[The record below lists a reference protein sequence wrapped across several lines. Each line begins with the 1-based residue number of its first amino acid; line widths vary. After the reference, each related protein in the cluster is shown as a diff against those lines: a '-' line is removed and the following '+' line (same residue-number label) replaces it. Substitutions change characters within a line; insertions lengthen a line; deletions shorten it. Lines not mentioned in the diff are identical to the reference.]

1 MDGRTYLFGV
11 VEVPLAYEDDA
22 SFTWGCWI
30 EVDRSLHDAYLEAFQ
45 SPAAD
50 RLTGDGRLANDI
62 PGYEDAADVYKR
74 QALPAAHGHHGR
86 RSVRVR
92 RRP

>member
-1 MDGRTYLFGV
+1 M
-11 VEVPLAYEDDA
+11 
-22 SFTWGCWI
+22 GCWI

-62 PGYEDAADVYKR
+62 PGYEDAAAP
-74 QALPAAHGHHGR
+74 ALK
-86 RSVRVR
+86 
-92 RRP
+92 